1 MAYIST
7 ISDFECVYKEYYV
20 RLYHYAYDFVND
32 TDASKD
38 IVSEVFSKLWKNYR
52 HLDKDKLPSFLYV
65 CVRNESMNYLR
76 KRRGMDKYVEY
87 CKAAFSEEDESY
99 WQIMDD
105 RITEIGKVID
115 AMPSKTR
122 FVIEQCYLEQHT
134 YKEVA
139 EMLDIT
145 TDGVKK
151 HVVKA
156 FSLLRNHFNIKKQR

>member
-1 MAYIST
+1 
-7 ISDFECVYKEYYV
+7 
-20 RLYHYAYDFVND
+20 
-32 TDASKD
+32 
-38 IVSEVFSKLWKNYR
+38 
-52 HLDKDKLPSFLYV
+52 
-65 CVRNESMNYLR
+65 
-76 KRRGMDKYVEY
+76 
-87 CKAAFSEEDESY
+87 
-99 WQIMDD
+99 MDD

-156 FSLLRNHFNIKKQR
+156 FSLLRNHFHIKKQR